1 MISVLR
7 LKSMRLL
14 LVGSVLRLTAMNVP
28 GRKTVVSTA
37 TIFMAELSRLLA
49 AAISL
54 ESLASPMLTMP
65 SICAM
70 RLKI

>member
-1 MISVLR
+1 
-7 LKSMRLL
+7 
-14 LVGSVLRLTAMNVP
+14 
-28 GRKTVVSTA
+28 
-37 TIFMAELSRLLA
+37 MAELSRLLA